1 MSTTIR
7 GGVKMARR
15 DGTGP
20 LGRGAMTGRGLGIC
34 SGVNA
39 VRYGAGFGAGLG
51 LGYACRRGMGMG
63 LGRGLGLNYVVDQP
77 QSNLTQKEL
86 LMEQKE
92 LLANRLDIIDKELE
106 NLSDS

>member
-1 MSTTIR
+1 
-7 GGVKMARR
+7 MARR